1 MSPRPFTLGA
11 RSRAPAMIFP
21 DKREAVQLATE
32 GQNLALYWVRS
43 LNGSNP
49 AAQAYSNR
57 VLRRA
62 SEQPGVFAAIV
73 SALIETGNAD
83 AAQALCKRMMG
94 R

>member
-1 MSPRPFTLGA
+1 
-11 RSRAPAMIFP
+11 MIFP

-32 GQNLALYWVRS
+32 GHNLALYWVRS
-43 LNGSNP
+43 LAPNAP
-49 AAQAYSNR
+49 QATSYANR

-73 SALIETGNAD
+73 LALLETGNAD
-83 AAQALCKRMMG
+83 AAKALCQRMMG